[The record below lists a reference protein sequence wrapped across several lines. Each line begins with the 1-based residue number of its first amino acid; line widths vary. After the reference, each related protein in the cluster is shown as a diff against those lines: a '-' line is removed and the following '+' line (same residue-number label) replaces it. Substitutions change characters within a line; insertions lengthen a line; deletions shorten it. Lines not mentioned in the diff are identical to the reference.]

1 MKARFAE
8 TPQGLGSCDNFGS
21 VGLAGDC
28 FFVMARFA
36 ETPQGLGLRNNY
48 GSVGL
53 AGGTARPSQNYH
65 AALAP
70 VEFQQSDP
78 LQKRRSPVSPTE
90 PKLLRNPSP
99 CGVSAKWA
107 GQSG

>member
-1 MKARFAE
+1 MGRSVGLAGERFFVKARFAE
-8 TPQGLGSCDNFGS
+8 TPQGRGSCDNFGS

-53 AGGTARPSQNYH
+53 AGGTAPPSQNYH
-65 AALAP
+65 ATIAP
-70 VEFQQSDP
+70 EGFRQ
-78 LQKRRSPVSPTE
+78 TE
-90 PKLLRNPSP
+90 PLKKRLIVMEMP
-99 CGVSAKWA
+99 
-107 GQSG
+107 